1 MVCRHPEVA
10 VGLARCIVPWQTV
23 VSCSLISHGYMVGNR
38 HKGLSMLQ
46 KTHHIAA
53 MILTVGLSLGLAGCY
68 DEDAA
73 RQTAQA
79 PYSPEMS
86 SGSFD
91 GGRATGQMPVDRA
104 TMARAAPAMVANDTT
119 TSPETAQSR
128 KIAQSQ
134 QWVFEIK
141 PDALER
147 VWTGHRDICVNLD
160 DACEIVHASLS
171 SRGPGE
177 GARYGQIEMRVDHA
191 VFDKF
196 LQSMAAAGPAPVE
209 TSVTREDKTLQWVDL
224 HSRLRNA
231 ESLRDRLQAMVKDA
245 DREHK
250 LSDLLALE
258 RELNRVQSTIDS
270 MQSQSRVLAQQ
281 TDKVRMSF
289 QYRSTPQTIARDIW
303 DPIRHAWHNMGSTFS
318 DSVGSVLLFVAGT
331 VPWLVVLIP
340 GWIFGRWAL
349 RKLFAR
355 WLKKS

>member
-1 MVCRHPEVA
+1 
-10 VGLARCIVPWQTV
+10 
-23 VSCSLISHGYMVGNR
+23 
-38 HKGLSMLQ
+38 MLQ
-46 KTHHIAA
+46 KTFPTSFRAPA
-53 MILTVGLSLGLAGCY
+53 LVLILGLSLGLAGCF
-68 DEDAA
+68 DEDNA

-79 PYSPEMS
+79 PYSPEVS

-91 GGRATGQMPVDRA
+91 GGRTAEQMPA
-104 TMARAAPAMVANDTT
+104 GQAMLRAAPAMASNDAAGA
-119 TSPETAQSR
+119 SSEAAQAR

-134 QWVFEIK
+134 QWVFELK
-141 PDALER
+141 PDVLER
-147 VWTGHRDICVNLD
+147 VWTAHRDICTNLNN
-160 DACEIVHASLS
+160 ACEIVQASIS
-171 SRGPGE
+171 NRGPGE
-177 GARYGQIEMRVDHA
+177 GARYGHIEMRVDHA

-196 LQSMAAAGPAPVE
+196 LTSVTAAGPAPVE

-224 HSRLRNA
+224 NSRLNNA

-303 DPIRHAWHNMGSTFS
+303 DPIRHAWHNMGATFS

-355 WLKKS
+355 WLKKA